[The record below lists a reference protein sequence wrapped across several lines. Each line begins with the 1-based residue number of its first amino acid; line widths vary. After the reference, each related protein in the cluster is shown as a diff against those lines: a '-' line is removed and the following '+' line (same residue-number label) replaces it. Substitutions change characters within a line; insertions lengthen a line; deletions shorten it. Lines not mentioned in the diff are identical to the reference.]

1 MECFTTVDLP
11 VATKTDKHYRR
22 NPQNI
27 VECVGLLVSFLP
39 LWDGERFRLNLM
51 GQASVDTKNKNG
63 YRKLIHSTDI
73 YWTLNYMPG
82 IFVGAGNIA
91 VKDNKNTKI
100 SCSHVAFILLGAD
113 KHNK

>member
-1 MECFTTVDLP
+1 
-11 VATKTDKHYRR
+11 
-22 NPQNI
+22 
-27 VECVGLLVSFLP
+27 
-39 LWDGERFRLNLM
+39 M

-63 YRKLIHSTDI
+63 YRKFIHLTNI

-100 SCSHVAFILLGAD
+100 SCSHVVFILLGED